1 MLAGCAGDGRV
12 EVCVVVGV
20 EGHVVRMGGWNDE
33 AGIDGGGE
41 VEEDVGSEDY
51 SDHHDLGENWLC
63 RKNFGEKEVFRNC
76 KEQYE
81 SNLRFN

>member
-1 MLAGCAGDGRV
+1 M

-41 VEEDVGSEDY
+41 VEEDVGGEDY
-51 SDHHDLGENWLC
+51 GDHHDLGENWL
-63 RKNFGEKEVFRNC
+63 
-76 KEQYE
+76 
-81 SNLRFN
+81 